1 MLFSEEVRSIVDK
14 LHSGEIS
21 NAKLNEMRSNSRR
34 YNKLENSIVLAVA
47 YEHYRYEVKNGKQE
61 RDLRCGDK

>member
-1 MLFSEEVRSIVDK
+1 MLFNEKVRSIVDK

-21 NAKLNEMRSNSRR
+21 SAKLNEMRSNSRR

-47 YEHYRYEVKNGKQE
+47 YENYRYEVKNGKEGKEQS
-61 RDLRCGDK
+61 